1 MTSVTISEGVTSIGY
16 NVFEGCS
23 SLTSLTILCPQVCEW
38 FSGNTSIKELIL
50 GDKVTEIS
58 YYAFRGCSGLTS
70 VTILC
75 PYVGDW
81 FAGNT
86 YINELILGDKVTSI
100 SSYAFRN
107 CTGLTSVTIPNSVT
121 SIGGGAFSGCSGLTE
136 PIYSSNIFVYMPS
149 SYEGSYAIPEGITTI
164 GADAF
169 QGCSGLTSVTIPEG
183 VTEIGYRSFEY
194 CSSLTSVTIPNS
206 VTSIGEDAFRNCTGL
221 TSVTIPNSVTSIGDD
236 AFSACDG
243 LTSIVVDENNSVYD
257 SRENCNAII
266 ETSTNT
272 LIQGCSNTIIPND
285 ITSISGHAFR
295 NCSSLTS
302 ITIPSS
308 VTSIGSFAFDG
319 CSGLTSVKVNWNR
332 PLTRSYNI
340 FGADYTSEYSVFNI
354 ATLYVP
360 KGTVMMYM
368 TADEWSNFANILEFE
383 DGEDVHYITI
393 RMGDGGVLKQS
404 VDVGKTYTYTVC
416 ADEGWE
422 VNTLTF
428 DGKDMTSLLM
438 DDQFSTP
445 VITGNSELNVV
456 FKQNETGLK
465 KVMSHSDVKVYAS
478 NKNITVT
485 GADMN
490 AKVDVYSINGAFVTS
505 AFGNTTIPL
514 EHGVYI
520 VKVGQESFKV
530 RL

>member
-1 MTSVTISEGVTSIGY
+1 MPSSYEGSYAIPEGITTIGT
-16 NVFEGCS
+16 
-23 SLTSLTILCPQVCEW
+23 
-38 FSGNTSIKELIL
+38 
-50 GDKVTEIS
+50 
-58 YYAFRGCSGLTS
+58 YAFQGCSGLTS
-70 VTILC
+70 VTI
-75 PYVGDW
+75 PSS
-81 FAGNT
+81 
-86 YINELILGDKVTSI
+86 VTSI
-100 SSYAFRN
+100 GRFAFSD
-107 CTGLTSVTIPNSVT
+107 CTGLTSVTIPSSVT
-121 SIGGGAFSGCSGLTE
+121 SIGYRAFEGCSGLTE

-169 QGCSGLTSVTIPEG
+169 QGCSSLTSVTIPEG
-183 VTEIGYRSFEY
+183 VT
-194 CSSLTSVTIPNS
+194 
-206 VTSIGEDAFRNCTGL
+206 
-221 TSVTIPNSVTSIGDD
+221 SIGDD
-236 AFSACDG
+236 AFFECRG
-243 LTSIVVDENNSVYD
+243 LTSVV
-257 SRENCNAII
+257 
-266 ETSTNT
+266 
-272 LIQGCSNTIIPND
+272 
-285 ITSISGHAFR
+285 
-295 NCSSLTS
+295 
-302 ITIPSS
+302 IPSS
-308 VTSIGSFAFDG
+308 VTSIGSLAFEG

-332 PLTRSYNI
+332 PLTNNLKDPFGLDNSVYN
-340 FGADYTSEYSVFNI
+340 N

-360 KGTVMMYM
+360 KGTAMMYM
-368 TADEWSNFANILEFE
+368 AADEWSDFVNILEFE

-404 VDVGKTYTYTVC
+404 VDVGKIYTYTVC

-465 KVMSHSDVKVYAS
+465 KVMSHSNVKVYAS

-505 AFGNTTIPL
+505 AIGNTTIPL

>member
-1 MTSVTISEGVTSIGY
+1 M
-16 NVFEGCS
+16 
-23 SLTSLTILCPQVCEW
+23 
-38 FSGNTSIKELIL
+38 
-50 GDKVTEIS
+50 
-58 YYAFRGCSGLTS
+58 
-70 VTILC
+70 
-75 PYVGDW
+75 
-81 FAGNT
+81 
-86 YINELILGDKVTSI
+86 
-100 SSYAFRN
+100 
-107 CTGLTSVTIPNSVT
+107 
-121 SIGGGAFSGCSGLTE
+121 
-136 PIYSSNIFVYMPS
+136 
-149 SYEGSYAIPEGITTI
+149 
-164 GADAF
+164 
-169 QGCSGLTSVTIPEG
+169 
-183 VTEIGYRSFEY
+183 
-194 CSSLTSVTIPNS
+194 
-206 VTSIGEDAFRNCTGL
+206 
-221 TSVTIPNSVTSIGDD
+221 
-236 AFSACDG
+236 
-243 LTSIVVDENNSVYD
+243 
-257 SRENCNAII
+257 
-266 ETSTNT
+266 
-272 LIQGCSNTIIPND
+272 IQGCSNTIIPND

>member
-1 MTSVTISEGVTSIGY
+1 MTSVTIPESVT
-16 NVFEGCS
+16 
-23 SLTSLTILCPQVCEW
+23 TID
-38 FSGNTSIKELIL
+38 G
-50 GDKVTEIS
+50 
-58 YYAFRGCSGLTS
+58 YAFEGCSGLTS
-70 VTILC
+70 VTI
-75 PYVGDW
+75 
-81 FAGNT
+81 
-86 YINELILGDKVTSI
+86 
-100 SSYAFRN
+100 SS
-107 CTGLTSVTIPNSVT
+107 SVT
-121 SIGGGAFSGCSGLTE
+121 SIG
-136 PIYSSNIFVYMPS
+136 N
-149 SYEGSYAIPEGITTI
+149 
-164 GADAF
+164 
-169 QGCSGLTSVTIPEG
+169 
-183 VTEIGYRSFEY
+183 R
-194 CSSLTSVTIPNS
+194 
-206 VTSIGEDAFRNCTGL
+206 
-221 TSVTIPNSVTSIGDD
+221 

-285 ITSISGHAFR
+285 ITSIGDRAFR
-295 NCSSLTS
+295 DCSSLTS
-302 ITIPSS
+302 VTIPEGVTSIGYDAFFECRGLTSVVIPSS
-308 VTSIGSFAFDG
+308 VTSIGSLAFQG

-332 PLTRSYNI
+332 PLTNNLKDPFGLDNSVYN
-340 FGADYTSEYSVFNI
+340 N

-360 KGTVMMYM
+360 KGTAMMYM
-368 TADEWSNFANILEFE
+368 TASTWSHFVNIMEFE

-505 AFGNTTIPL
+505 AIGNTTIPL